1 MRPLKLTLSAFG
13 PYAAETVLDLAQLGR
28 GGLYLVTGDTGAGK
42 TTLFDAITYA
52 LYDHSSG
59 GVREGA
65 MLRSKYAEPGT
76 PTFVELEFEV
86 RGQRCTVRRNPEY
99 LRPKARGEGF
109 TTEKADACLTY
120 ADGRPP
126 VTRAKDVTAAV
137 VDIIGLDYNQFS
149 QIAMIAQ
156 GQFTRLL
163 NASTEERSKIFR
175 KLFRTQPY
183 QRLQER
189 LQAENAALT
198 RQREEQSVRIGQL
211 LSGLSWA
218 EGDADEAV
226 LDELAPLCEAGG
238 QASPETLLPLLD
250 ALLAGQEQALSA
262 ATSAR
267 TEAEAEL
274 DKLQQTLG
282 RAEQAEKL
290 RLELTAAQTRQDAL
304 RPVLD
309 AAEAARHAGDSAA
322 LDALAGKLERAKSN
336 LAAFDGLDSL
346 EKKLSAARDAAALEN
361 ARAEKRRAALGQ
373 LDGELTALEQSLAA
387 LGGAEA
393 ENVSLEARAEQLARR
408 ETALAQLAQ
417 SLAEGQRR
425 GQAARQAQER
435 YLLADGA
442 KERAHALR
450 DHLERAFLNAQA
462 GLLAEGLTD
471 GTPCPVCGST
481 HHPKRAVLPA
491 EAPTQARVDA
501 ARQSADE
508 ADRAAQEASAAAA
521 KAVAADR
528 EAKATLRRDAEALLP
543 ERFTSPEGPVK
554 LTVSLLKTALAE
566 ESEALHAAQEALDKA
581 QKQNAAA
588 LAAKA
593 RQEDERQKKTA
604 QRSALEAEARAS
616 AEEAARQSASAK
628 ALETQCAEARAAL
641 PAADREEARRA
652 LAGLENERCALRA
665 GMDAAASALAR
676 ARQDYAAAEAAVTA
690 LTAQQT
696 EADEAADLPALE
708 SQRDALTAR
717 RTALTAQEKALTARL
732 LPNRKAAD
740 LYRQHAAARTELERR
755 WQWVNALASTAGGTL
770 SSKQKIRL
778 EAYIQMNYLDAILV
792 HANTRLMQMTAG
804 QYELERV
811 GAENQRSQSGLDLG
825 VIDHYNGTR
834 RSVKTLSGGE
844 SFKASLALALG
855 LSDEVQSAAG
865 GIRLDTLFLDEGFGS
880 LDDESLEQAIRV
892 LAGLTE
898 GDRLVGIISHVAALK
913 ERIDKQ
919 VVVKKARSG
928 GSMVEVIV

>member
-13 PYAAETVLDLAQLGR
+13 PYAAKTVLDLAQLGR

-238 QASPETLLPLLD
+238 QASPEAVLPLLD

-262 ATSAR
+262 ATAAR

-290 RLELTAAQTRQDAL
+290 RLELTAAQARQDAL

-309 AAEAARHAGDSAA
+309 AAEAEAARHAGDSAA

-408 ETALAQLAQ
+408 GTALAQLAQ

-491 EAPTQARVDA
+491 EASTQARVDA

-508 ADRAAQEASAAAA
+508 ADHAAQEASAAAA

-588 LAAKA
+588 LATKA

-628 ALETQCAEARAAL
+628 ALEAQCAEARAAL

-717 RTALTAQEKALTARL
+717 L

-740 LYRQHAAARTELERR
+740 LYRQHAAARAELERR

-928 GSMVEVIV
+928 GSTVEVIV

>member
-1 MRPLKLTLSAFG
+1 M
-13 PYAAETVLDLAQLGR
+13 
-28 GGLYLVTGDTGAGK
+28 
-42 TTLFDAITYA
+42 
-52 LYDHSSG
+52 
-59 GVREGA
+59 
-65 MLRSKYAEPGT
+65 
-76 PTFVELEFEV
+76 
-86 RGQRCTVRRNPEY
+86 
-99 LRPKARGEGF
+99 
-109 TTEKADACLTY
+109 
-120 ADGRPP
+120 
-126 VTRAKDVTAAV
+126 
-137 VDIIGLDYNQFS
+137 
-149 QIAMIAQ
+149 
-156 GQFTRLL
+156 
-163 NASTEERSKIFR
+163 
-175 KLFRTQPY
+175 
-183 QRLQER
+183 
-189 LQAENAALT
+189 
-198 RQREEQSVRIGQL
+198 
-211 LSGLSWA
+211 
-218 EGDADEAV
+218 
-226 LDELAPLCEAGG
+226 
-238 QASPETLLPLLD
+238 LPLLD

-262 ATSAR
+262 ATAAR

-309 AAEAARHAGDSAA
+309 AAEAEAARHAGDAAA
-322 LDALAGKLERAKSN
+322 LDALAGKLERAKAD

-346 EKKLSAARDAAALEN
+346 EKKRSAARDAAALEN

-393 ENVSLEARAEQLARR
+393 EKVSLEARAEQLTRR
-408 ETALAQLAQ
+408 ETALAQLAR

-508 ADRAAQEASAAAA
+508 SDRAAQEASAAAA

-593 RQEDERQKKTA
+593 RQENERQKKTA

-616 AEEAARQSASAK
+616 AEEAARQSAAAK
-628 ALETQCAEARAAL
+628 ALEAQCAEARASL

-665 GMDAAASALAR
+665 GMDAAASALAK

-696 EADEAADLPALE
+696 EAGEAADLPALE

-717 RTALTAQEKALTARL
+717 RTALAAQEKALTARL

-740 LYRQHAAARTELERR
+740 LYRQHAAARAELERR

-928 GSMVEVIV
+928 GSTVEVIV